1 MGRKKKTDNGP
12 ISDNET
18 TPSDE
23 SIKAEAENEF
33 MQEQDNA
40 AIVRTDSD
48 PKTED
53 PLGMNERVSVV
64 TLPYIIRPANNQSA
78 PKTKSKD
85 NREEHI
91 AKNQIDEFG
100 LYREVEYKFKENG
113 RIDWKQMIPKEF
125 IAPNTRNFEAR
136 GEDIPENLDECDDKD
151 KLILLDGFKYVA
163 KLRRIK
169 SVKKRLV
176 SPSDNY
182 AACTCEIEFYPNC
195 DDPNGITVTG
205 SADFNSNYVSD
216 FTKEYVASM
225 AANRA
230 FIRAVQFALD
240 IPIYGKDEMSSK
252 SNPKNEENAKNTSVL
267 NTLKNL
273 CNKYDINLDKILKVL
288 QSEDVE
294 IDELNDFK
302 EIPKNMVPILI
313 GRIKSK
319 YEKKN

>member
-1 MGRKKKTDNGP
+1 MLPWLDMGRKKKTDNEP
-12 ISDNET
+12 TPNNELT
-18 TPSDE
+18 TNDDKSV
-23 SIKAEAENEF
+23 KAEAESEF
-33 MQEQDNA
+33 AQEQL
-40 AIVRTDSD
+40 
-48 PKTED
+48 KD
-53 PLGMNERVSVV
+53 PLETDPITPTVPFPDFFGFKKRE
-64 TLPYIIRPANNQSA
+64 LA

-91 AKNQIDEFG
+91 AKNQIDEYG
-100 LYREVEYKFKENG
+100 LYTNVEYKFKENG
-113 RIDWKQMIPKEF
+113 RIDWKKMIPKEF
-125 IAPNTRNFEAR
+125 IVPNTRNFEAR
-136 GEDIPENLDECDDKD
+136 GEDVPENLDECDDKD

-176 SPSDNY
+176 SPSDNF
-182 AACTCEIEFYPNC
+182 AACTCEVEFYPNC
-195 DDPNGITVTG
+195 DDPNGITITG

-252 SNPKNEENAKNTSVL
+252 SSPKNEEGFRNNAAL

-273 CNKYDINLDKILKVL
+273 CEKYEIKLSTIDKALRKDGIVIEGLD
-288 QSEDVE
+288 
-294 IDELNDFK
+294 NFK
-302 EIPKNMVPILI
+302 KIPKDQVAILI
-313 GRIKSK
+313 SRIKEK
-319 YEKKN
+319 YEN